1 MLELNCAKRLMTR
14 PTPVAELVPWAPTV
28 SLLDAQVGKY
38 TKKLLPVTLQRKHFY
53 ILLNWYI
60 QPSHNW
66 FSLRASNSKTHL
78 DIRRRDFTSSQVWR
92 KLNVDSDAFLTQAR
106 CQWSTPWVSKKLTR
120 GGRRR
125 KRILQIRWKKQTVL
139 FFLSLNAETF
149 YECDRN
155 TFPLDEKIHFLNLIF
170 CLFQYQKLLAGNFK
184 KHSCCHLLVFT
195 IFAKFFA
202 RFDTNWRRC

>member
-1 MLELNCAKRLMTR
+1 MLKGWWQDPRLLQNWSHGLLLFHFSMHR
-14 PTPVAELVPWAPTV
+14 WGITPKSFSQWLCKENIFISFWIDKSYLLTIG
-28 SLLDAQVGKY
+28 SLL
-38 TKKLLPVTLQRKHFY
+38 R
-53 ILLNWYI
+53 
-60 QPSHNW
+60 S
-66 FSLRASNSKTHL
+66 SNSKTHL